1 MKKDLV
7 DRYRNVVLPEVKEKA
22 PNAWDSVVALVK
34 RVPKTIDIKAF
45 WKFGKDKPCWSNIR
59 VHIGDRIVSDLSLSK
74 DFDSFELI
82 ASDEWKI
89 VMRNKGSRWKSNKN
103 FDVTGESAKKY
114 ISSLLPGGIA
124 SYRWRLYAIRQYALS
139 LCKEDGTL
147 PMVRS
152 VIDAPHCLT
161 SKNIYSWSKQFAIK
175 AGMGWGIATVNHLL
189 TDLGLSVKPDL
200 HLRRSAVRIGLLN
213 QIPSDLPVEEIDRN
227 AAKLDPK
234 IVQATIDLAAKVKPT
249 ADPTALSA
257 TREVDKVLMEWSRK
271 GFLRPL

>member
-7 DRYRNVVLPEVKEKA
+7 SRYNDVLQEIKTNASSEWDAVVTLCE
-22 PNAWDSVVALVK
+22 
-34 RVPKTIDIKAF
+34 RVPKTINFEDF

-59 VHIGDRIVSDLSLSK
+59 VETGERIASDLSLSK

-89 VMRNKGSRWKSNKN
+89 VMRERGPKWKLNKN
-103 FDVTGESAKKY
+103 FDVVGESAKKF
-114 ISSLLPGGIA
+114 ISSLLPGGLA

-152 VIDAPHCLT
+152 VIEDPHCLT
-161 SKNIYSWSKQFAIK
+161 SENVFTWSNQFASK
-175 AGMGWGIATVNHLL
+175 AGMGWGYTTVNHLL

-213 QIPSDLPVEEIDRN
+213 HIPSDLPVEEIDR
-227 AAKLDPK
+227 KDKGFDPK
-234 IVQATIDLAAKVKPT
+234 IVRAAIDLAEKVEPT

-257 TREVDKVLMEWSRK
+257 IREVDKVLMEWSRK